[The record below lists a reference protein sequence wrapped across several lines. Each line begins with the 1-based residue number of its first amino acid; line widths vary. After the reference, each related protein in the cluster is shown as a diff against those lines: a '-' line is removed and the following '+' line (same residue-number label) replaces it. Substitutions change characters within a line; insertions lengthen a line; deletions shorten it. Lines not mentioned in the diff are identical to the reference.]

1 MSAPG
6 EALSAL
12 RLRERMT
19 QTQTPEAACPGLLP
33 KTDYTQE
40 VRFAVVM
47 YGGSSLA
54 IYMNGVAQE
63 LLRLVRATA
72 PADAEMNCAHLL
84 DDPPQGSD
92 EGGEYVKGSER
103 VYRKLGRLLKR
114 GDGEDLEARLRY
126 VEGRGPLR
134 TRFVVDVLTGTSAGG
149 INAVYLAKALAND
162 QQLDKLM
169 ELWVEKGDIGVLLN
183 VPPSAEIEV
192 DDEPRA
198 LDFTGQPASPLNSS
212 RMYWELLDAV
222 RGMDGQSSGKQP
234 LYAEELDL
242 YVTATDTR
250 GRILNMRL
258 ADKVAQEFRH
268 RNAFHFRYRREGDDV
283 VDNDF
288 TQEYNPFLAFAA
300 RCTSAHQAAFEV
312 MNMEA
317 AGDIIGGT
325 QSARQGEFLF
335 KDAGLQKFYEEY
347 LAQAG
352 GIRLWKRENG
362 KPVLENGK
370 PVPLTDEEV
379 EELRRQGK
387 LREKLAEDF
396 YDRFFN
402 DGGTLDNSPFSFVS
416 DILPFRQTVHPVD
429 RKLLYVEPAPEHP
442 EQEDAGNV
450 RWNFVKNAVEGLATL
465 PSYQTIVE
473 DLTRIQERNRLIE
486 RVNHIL
492 KDLRDDIRAR
502 NRSPHGGGWPGKRGL
517 EELRRMKLSDLIK
530 ENGVSWGGYQRLRI
544 AQVTNDLT
552 LLISRAAGLDEA
564 SAEFQAVRYLVR
576 YWRLTRYEDHV
587 EEDDK
592 GDAPAEAAAQP
603 AKVPEINFLI
613 DFDLSW
619 TIRRVQFLLRTI
631 DELDCLD
638 SAAHHIAEVAEQE
651 GVKVSWPDATEEK
664 AFREE
669 LRGVRREVNR
679 VYARLVAARRSF
691 WARRDDAAHPNP
703 FRALVDDLEVSKEMM
718 IGLLK
723 LTSEQARQ
731 EMIEEYLKVGNHAA
745 AFGALSDKVQKDF
758 RQEILASSGECER
771 LLDFRDASG
780 QPKTDASG
788 QLDLKASVR
797 YVLFFYYKFFEDF
810 DQVTFPIFYSTDV
823 GEETDP
829 IEVFR
834 VSPEDACLLVNEQE
848 ENEERAKKKLQP
860 VNKLAGTTLGH
871 FGAFFDKRYRVND
884 ILWGRLDGAER
895 IISALLP
902 GGPDLCDR
910 RRDKTRPT
918 PDEPVGDAGKIAAM
932 REMFVREA
940 HEAIIL
946 ETWAKVRADFGEE
959 DAALALAVEKALTR
973 TPDPAARRE
982 LESGL
987 KELDFPAL
995 WRHFLFLNA
1004 GKNGRDAVRDFKQ
1017 AFIDSYE
1024 EERQFPP
1031 KRKKELIWKGAGVL
1045 KRIFLANLKEAERG
1059 KSPGWHVVVGL
1070 ALAVVGLLALPVGV
1084 FKLADG
1090 SLRWAIEKVNSRV
1103 RS

>member
-1 MSAPG
+1 
-6 EALSAL
+6 
-12 RLRERMT
+12 MT
-19 QTQTPEAACPGLLP
+19 QTQTPAAPHHDLP
-33 KTDYTQE
+33 PETDYTQE

-72 PADAEMNCAHLL
+72 PADAEMTRKHLL
-84 DDPPQGSD
+84 DDPP
-92 EGGEYVKGSER
+92 ERGEPADGRECVKGSER

-114 GDGEDLEARLRY
+114 GDEEDLDTRLRHA
-126 VEGRGPLR
+126 EGRGPLR

-162 QQLDKLM
+162 QSLDELM
-169 ELWVEKGDIGVLLN
+169 KLWVEKGDIGVLLN
-183 VPPSAEIEV
+183 VPPSAKIEV
-192 DDEPRA
+192 GGEPRE

-222 RGMDGQSSGKQP
+222 RGMDGQQAPNGGQKKPGGKPP

-268 RNAFHFRYRREGDDV
+268 RNVFHFRYRREGDDV

-362 KPVLENGK
+362 KPVLDEDGK

-379 EELRRQGK
+379 EKLRERGE

-416 DILPFRQTVHPVD
+416 DILPFRQTLHPVD

-492 KDLRDDIRAR
+492 KDLRDDIGAR
-502 NRSPHGGGWPGKRGL
+502 NRDPEGGAWPRKHTL
-517 EELRRMKLSDLIK
+517 DELRRMRLSDLIR

-552 LLISRAAGLDEA
+552 LLISRAAGLDEE

-587 EEDDK
+587 EESEDHVERGDAGDK
-592 GDAPAEAAAQP
+592 GDAPPAAASGP

-638 SAAHHIAEVAEQE
+638 KAARRIAEVAEQK
-651 GVKVSWPDATEEK
+651 GVKVFWPDATQEK

-679 VYARLVAARRSF
+679 VYARLVAARRTF

-703 FRALVDDLEVSKEMM
+703 FRAWVDALEVSKGMLIE
-718 IGLLK
+718 LLK
-723 LTSEQARQ
+723 LTSERARRD
-731 EMIEEYLKVGNHAA
+731 EIEKYLNAGDHAA
-745 AFGALSDKVQKDF
+745 AFHKLSGEVQDRF
-758 RQEILASSGECER
+758 GEEILASSAACER
-771 LLDFRDASG
+771 VLDLRDASG
-780 QPKTDASG
+780 QPKADASG
-788 QLDLKASVR
+788 QLGLKASVR
-797 YVLFFYYKFFEDF
+797 YVLAFYYKFFEDF

-848 ENEERAKKKLQP
+848 VNEERAKKKLPP

-871 FGAFFDKRYRVND
+871 FGAFFDERYRVND

-902 GGPDLCDR
+902 GDANKDAR
-910 RRDKTRPT
+910 EKF
-918 PDEPVGDAGKIAAM
+918 VG
-932 REMFVREA
+932 EA
-940 HEAIIL
+940 HEAIIF
-946 ETWAKVRADFGEE
+946 ETWGGVLSDLRER
-959 DAALALAVEKALTR
+959 DAALAGEVEKALMR
-973 TPDPAARRE
+973 PPDAAGRRE

-1004 GKNGRDAVRDFKQ
+1004 GKNGRGAVEDFKQ
-1017 AFIDSYE
+1017 AFIDSYD
-1024 EERQFPP
+1024 EERHFPFA
-1031 KRKKELIWKGAGVL
+1031 RKVGLTWKGLGVL
-1045 KRIFLANLKEAERG
+1045 RRILRANFREDERRLSA
-1059 KSPGWHVVVGL
+1059 KLRLVVGL
-1070 ALAVVGLLALPVGV
+1070 ALTVAGSWAFFAGVFRTLVGLLLLLFSP
-1084 FKLADG
+1084 
-1090 SLRWAIEKVNSRV
+1090 LRKVVNRV
-1103 RS
+1103 NAGERS

>member
-1 MSAPG
+1 MSATG
-6 EALSAL
+6 EALSAS

-19 QTQTPEAACPGLLP
+19 QTQTPGDARPGP
-33 KTDYTQE
+33 PPETDYTQE

-72 PADAEMNCAHLL
+72 PADSNMTRAHLL
-84 DDPPQGSD
+84 DPPERGRPA

-114 GDGEDLEARLRY
+114 GDEEDLETRLRHA
-126 VEGRGPLR
+126 EGRGPLR

-162 QQLDKLM
+162 QQLDELM
-169 ELWVEKGDIGVLLN
+169 KLWVEKGDIGVLLN
-183 VPPSAEIEV
+183 VPSSSEIEV
-192 DDEPRA
+192 DRKPRE

-222 RGMDGQSSGKQP
+222 RGMDGQQAANVGQKKPGGKPP

-268 RNAFHFRYRREGDDV
+268 RNVFHFRYRREGDDV
-283 VDNDF
+283 IDNDF

-325 QSARQGEFLF
+325 QSARRGEFLF

-362 KPVLENGK
+362 KPVLDEDGK
-370 PVPLTDEEV
+370 PVPLTEEEV
-379 EELRRQGK
+379 KKLRERGE

-416 DILPFRQTVHPVD
+416 DILPFRQTLHPVD

-450 RWNFVKNAVEGLATL
+450 RWDFVKNAVEGLATL

-492 KDLRDDIRAR
+492 KDLRDDIGAR
-502 NRSPHGGGWPGKRGL
+502 NRSPEGGAWPRKHTL
-517 EELRRMKLSDLIK
+517 DELRRMRLSDLIR

-552 LLISRAAGLDEA
+552 LLISRAAGLDEE
-564 SAEFQAVRYLVR
+564 SDEFQAVRYLVR

-587 EEDDK
+587 EEGDTRDA
-592 GDAPAEAAAQP
+592 GDAPAEAAGGP

-638 SAAHHIAEVAEQE
+638 KAARRIAEVAEQKE
-651 GVKVSWPDATEEK
+651 VKVFWPDATQEK
-664 AFREE
+664 AFRKE

-679 VYARLVAARRSF
+679 VYARLVAARRTF
-691 WARRDDAAHPNP
+691 WARRDDTAQPNP
-703 FRALVDDLEVSKEMM
+703 FRAWVDALGVSKKML
-718 IGLLK
+718 IDLLK
-723 LTSEQARQ
+723 LTSEGARQ
-731 EMIEEYLKVGNHAA
+731 EMIEAYLNKGDHAA
-745 AFGALSDKVQKDF
+745 ALAFHNLSAEVQESF
-758 RQEILASSGECER
+758 RREILASSAACER
-771 LLDFRDASG
+771 VLDLRDASG
-780 QPKTDASG
+780 QPEADASG
-788 QLDLKASVR
+788 QLGLKESVR
-797 YVLFFYYKFFEDF
+797 YVLAFYYKFFEDF

-834 VSPEDACLLVNEQE
+834 VSPEDACLLFDEQQ
-848 ENEERAKKKLQP
+848 ENKNRAKEKLP
-860 VNKLAGTTLGH
+860 PMNKLAGTTLGH
-871 FGAFFDKRYRVND
+871 FGAFFDERYRVND

-902 GGPDLCDR
+902 GDANKDAR
-910 RRDKTRPT
+910 KQF
-918 PDEPVGDAGKIAAM
+918 VG
-932 REMFVREA
+932 EA

-946 ETWAKVRADFGEE
+946 ETWAKVRADFGKEK

-973 TPDPAARRE
+973 PPGPAARRE

-1004 GKNGRDAVRDFKQ
+1004 GKNGRDAVKDFKQ

-1024 EERQFPP
+1024 EEREFPP
-1031 KRKKELIWKGAGVL
+1031 KRKRELIWSGAGVL

-1059 KSPGWHVVVGL
+1059 KSPGWHMVVGL

-1090 SLRWAIEKVNSRV
+1090 LLRWAIEKVNSRV